1 MSVVLRQQFSG
12 DPGLF
17 GFLGSALK
25 SVTGAVSS
33 LGIPGISGVAGIA
46 SRLLPGRGSKAPAS
60 RVIPGAGRTGGGG
73 FQMPQG
79 GAPFLGGGTNI
90 VPGTSFAS
98 RVQAVVPGGRTGQMI
113 LTPADTGGIAPR
125 GMKLNKTGYFRSN
138 PNNPSEVMFVPP
150 QSVWVKIRRRNPGN
164 ARANDRAIS
173 RISSAK
179 KMAKH
184 LGRISIREKC

>member
-1 MSVVLRQQFSG
+1 MSVVMRQGFSG

-25 SVTGAVSS
+25 KVTGGVAK
-33 LGIPGISGVAGIA
+33 LGIPGISGAAGVV
-46 SRLLPGRGSKAPAS
+46 SGLLPGGRGSPS
-60 RVIPGAGRTGGGG
+60 TRTIPGAGTRPATFQLPNGGQNFPMLQPTPG
-73 FQMPQG
+73 FA
-79 GAPFLGGGTNI
+79 GAVQRFL
-90 VPGTSFAS
+90 
-98 RVQAVVPGGRTGQMI
+98 PGGKTGLSLI
-113 LTPADTGGIAPR
+113 TPADTGGIAPR

-138 PNNPSEVMFVPP
+138 PNDPGQFMFVPP
-150 QSVWVKIRRRNPGN
+150 QSIWVRIRRRNPGN